1 MIHADIQS
9 TPHSETLRDTLG
21 HSWNPQGHSWNPQS
35 VLLKYKHIVEER
47 VSFIFCIVSVIENCF
62 SDQPLSKKEE
72 EGSPFSG
79 LSSS

>member
-1 MIHADIQS
+1 MKRTRRSGSVIHADIQS

-47 VSFIFCIVSVIENCF
+47 VSFIFCIVSVIENC
-62 SDQPLSKKEE
+62 
-72 EGSPFSG
+72 
-79 LSSS
+79 SSRAETRPASF